1 MDGNKDEAQRCIDF
15 AVQAL
20 AAGKIEKAEKFLIKA
35 EKLFPT
41 ENAKKLLA
49 QLKASPSSN
58 GSNGSNGKSRPAAG
72 GGTDEKDTGPRKR
85 VNSDSRSSAPD
96 YTNDQ
101 LEAVR
106 KIKKCKDYYEVLGV
120 SKSATDSEIKKAY
133 KKLALQLHPDKN
145 KAPGSVEAFK
155 ALGNAAGVLTDAEK
169 RKVYDLYGINE
180 SHSGHG
186 NNGGNHHGQGQ
197 YFNHEYGYSRGF
209 QSDISA
215 EEFFN
220 MFFNG
225 GFPQQNVYMRQ
236 QRRRHQARED
246 REVRASNY
254 IILKLIYTLLFT
266 FQGNNSSALIN
277 LLPILLLIGLSMMS
291 SFFISDPM
299 YSLTPSHKYSVK
311 RETNGLKIPYY
322 VKDNFYS
329 EYQGSVARLEE
340 SVEED
345 FVNFL
350 KQSCSRERNYRDS
363 MLAKARTFGDRDLY
377 RKAQNINTPSCENLQ
392 KYLIT

>member
-1 MDGNKDEAQRCIDF
+1 MDGNKDEAQRCIDL

-20 AAGKIEKAEKFLIKA
+20 AERKIDKAEKFLLKA
-35 EKLFPT
+35 ERLYPT
-41 ENAKKLLA
+41 ENAKRLLA
-49 QLKASPSSN
+49 QVKSTSGNN
-58 GSNGSNGKSRPAAG
+58 GNGPKERPAAAA
-72 GGTDEKDTGPRKR
+72 DEKDTGPRKR
-85 VNSDSRSSAPD
+85 VNSDSKNHAPD

-169 RKVYDLYGINE
+169 RKNYDLYGINE

-186 NNGGNHHGQGQ
+186 NGGGHHGHGQ
-197 YFNHEYGYSRGF
+197 HYNDYGYSRGF
-209 QSDISA
+209 QADISA
-215 EEFFN
+215 EELFN

-236 QRRRHQARED
+236 QRRRHPARED
-246 REVRASNY
+246 RDS
-254 IILKLIYTLLFT
+254 
-266 FQGNNSSALIN
+266 NNSSALIN

-345 FVNFL
+345 FVNHL
-350 KQSCSRERNYRDS
+350 KHSCSRERNYRDS

>member
-20 AAGKIEKAEKFLIKA
+20 AEGKIEKAEKFLLKA

-41 ENAKKLLA
+41 ENAKRLLA
-49 QLKASPSSN
+49 QVKSTPN
-58 GSNGSNGKSRPAAG
+58 NGSNGKTRTAAPS
-72 GGTDEKDTGPRKR
+72 DEKDSGPRKR

-106 KIKKCKDYYEVLGV
+106 KVKKCKDYYEVLGV
-120 SKSATDSEIKKAY
+120 SKTATDSEVKKAY

-145 KAPGSVEAFK
+145 KAPGAVEAFK

-169 RKVYDLYGINE
+169 RKNYDLYGINE
-180 SHSGHG
+180 SHNGHG
-186 NNGGNHHGQGQ
+186 NSGGGHHGHGQ
-197 YFNHEYGYSRGF
+197 YYNNEYGYSRGF
-209 QSDISA
+209 QADISA
-215 EEFFN
+215 EELFN

-246 REVRASNY
+246 RE
-254 IILKLIYTLLFT
+254 
-266 FQGNNSSALIN
+266 GNNSSALVN

-311 RETNGLKIPYY
+311 RETNSLKVPYY

-345 FVNFL
+345 FVNHL
-350 KQSCSRERNYRDS
+350 KHSCSRERNYRDS

-392 KYLIT
+392 KAAMRHQVFPSNVW

>member
-20 AAGKIEKAEKFLIKA
+20 AEGKIEKAEKFLLKA

-49 QLKASPSSN
+49 QVKSTSGG
-58 GSNGSNGKSRPAAG
+58 GSNSKSRSG
-72 GGTDEKDTGPRKR
+72 GASDEKDSGPRKR
-85 VNSDSRSSAPD
+85 VNSDSRSNAPD

-106 KIKKCKDYYEVLGV
+106 KIKKCKDYYDVLGV
-120 SKSATDSEIKKAY
+120 NKTATDSEIKKAY

-155 ALGNAAGVLTDAEK
+155 SLGNAAAVLTDAEK
-169 RKVYDLYGINE
+169 RKNYDLYGIND

-186 NNGGNHHGQGQ
+186 NNGGGGHHRHGQSYEQ
-197 YFNHEYGYSRGF
+197 QFPP
-209 QSDISA
+209 DISA
-215 EEFFN
+215 EELFN

-225 GFPQQNVYMRQ
+225 GIPQQNVFMRQ
-236 QRRRHQARED
+236 QRRRHQAREERD
-246 REVRASNY
+246 
-254 IILKLIYTLLFT
+254 
-266 FQGNNSSALIN
+266 GNNSSALIN

-311 RETNGLKIPYY
+311 RETNALKIPYY

-345 FVNFL
+345 FVNHL
-350 KQSCSRERNYRDS
+350 KHSCSRERNYRDS

-392 KYLIT
+392 KTATSRRVFPKNVW

>member
-1 MDGNKDEAQRCIDF
+1 MDGNKDEAQRCIEV
-15 AVQAL
+15 AEQAFKS
-20 AAGKIEKAEKFLIKA
+20 GQIERAEKFLLKA
-35 EKLFPT
+35 EKLYPT
-41 ENAKKLLA
+41 DKAKQLLA
-49 QLKASPSSN
+49 KVKSTSASN
-58 GSNGSNGKSRPAAG
+58 GNAGRDRSNATAA
-72 GGTDEKDTGPRKR
+72 DEKDSGPRKR
-85 VNSDSRSSAPD
+85 VNSDSRSHAPE
-96 YTNDQ
+96 YTTSQ

-106 KIKKCKDYYEVLGV
+106 QIKKCKDYYEVLGV
-120 SKSATDSEIKKAY
+120 SKTATDSEVKKAY

-169 RKVYDLYGINE
+169 RKNYDLYGINE

-186 NNGGNHHGQGQ
+186 NSGHHGHGQ
-197 YFNHEYGYSRGF
+197 HYSDYGYSRTF
-209 QSDISA
+209 QADMSA
-215 EEFFN
+215 EELFN

-225 GFPQQNVYMRQ
+225 GYAQQNIYRQ

-246 REVRASNY
+246 RD
-254 IILKLIYTLLFT
+254 T
-266 FQGNNSSALIN
+266 NNSSTLLN
-277 LLPILLLIGLSMMS
+277 LLPILLLIVLSMMS

-311 RETNGLKIPYY
+311 RETNGLKIAYY

-345 FVNFL
+345 FVNHL
-350 KQSCSRERNYRDS
+350 KHSCSRERNYRDS

>member
-1 MDGNKDEAQRCIDF
+1 MDGNKDEAQRCIDL
-15 AVQAL
+15 AVQAI
-20 AAGKIEKAEKFLIKA
+20 AEGKPEKAEKFLLKA
-35 EKLFPT
+35 ERLYPT

-49 QLKASPSSN
+49 KVKSAPSN
-58 GSNGSNGKSRPAAG
+58 GSNGNARSTTTS
-72 GGTDEKDTGPRKR
+72 DEKDTGPRKR
-85 VNSDSRSSAPD
+85 VNSDSRSQPE
-96 YTNDQ
+96 YTTDQ

-106 KIKKCKDYYEVLGV
+106 KIKKCKNYYEVLGV
-120 SKSATDSEIKKAY
+120 TESATDSEIKKAY

-169 RKVYDLYGINE
+169 RKNYDLYGINE
-180 SHSGHG
+180 TQSHSG
-186 NNGGNHHGQGQ
+186 GGGGGHAGHYN
-197 YFNHEYGYSRGF
+197 EYGYSRGF
-209 QSDISA
+209 QADISA
-215 EEFFN
+215 EELFH
-220 MFFNG
+220 MFFNR

-236 QRRRHQARED
+236 QRRRHQARDERD
-246 REVRASNY
+246 
-254 IILKLIYTLLFT
+254 T
-266 FQGNNSSALIN
+266 NNSSALIN

-311 RETNGLKIPYY
+311 RETNSLKIPYY

-345 FVNFL
+345 FVNHL
-350 KQSCSRERNYRDS
+350 KHSCSRERNYRDS

-392 KYLIT
+392 KYLNT

>member
-20 AAGKIEKAEKFLIKA
+20 AEGKIEKAEKFLIKA
-35 EKLFPT
+35 EKLYPT

-49 QLKASPSSN
+49 QVKSN
-58 GSNGSNGKSRPAAG
+58 PTSNGSNGKSRPGAN

-120 SKSATDSEIKKAY
+120 TKTATDSEIKKAY

-169 RKVYDLYGINE
+169 RKNYDLYGINE

-186 NNGGNHHGQGQ
+186 NGGNHHGHGQ
-197 YFNHEYGYSRGF
+197 YYNNEYGYSRGF
-209 QSDISA
+209 QADISA
-215 EEFFN
+215 EELFN

-246 REVRASNY
+246 RE
-254 IILKLIYTLLFT
+254 
-266 FQGNNSSALIN
+266 GNNSSALIN

-345 FVNFL
+345 FVNHL
-350 KQSCSRERNYRDS
+350 KHSCSRERNYRDS

-392 KYLIT
+392 NIMLML

>member
-1 MDGNKDEAQRCIDF
+1 MEGNKDEAQRCIDL
-15 AVQAL
+15 AVQSL
-20 AAGKIEKAEKFLIKA
+20 AEGKIEKAEKFLLKA
-35 EKLFPT
+35 ERLYPT
-41 ENAKKLLA
+41 DNAKKLLA
-49 QLKASPSSN
+49 QVKSTSGGTS
-58 GSNGSNGKSRPAAG
+58 SNGKSRPAASS
-72 GGTDEKDTGPRKR
+72 DEKDSGPRKR
-85 VNSDSRSSAPD
+85 VNSDSRPSAPD
-96 YTNDQ
+96 YSNDQ

-106 KIKKCKDYYEVLGV
+106 KIKKCKDFYEVLGV
-120 SKSATDSEIKKAY
+120 PKTATDSEIKKAY

-169 RKVYDLYGINE
+169 RKNYDLYGINE
-180 SHSGHG
+180 SHSGG
-186 NNGGNHHGQGQ
+186 NSAANHHSHGQ
-197 YFNHEYGYSRGF
+197 YYNNEYGYSRGF
-209 QSDISA
+209 QADISA
-215 EEFFN
+215 EELFN

-236 QRRRHQARED
+236 QQRRRHQARED
-246 REVRASNY
+246 RD
-254 IILKLIYTLLFT
+254 
-266 FQGNNSSALIN
+266 GNNSSALIN

-345 FVNFL
+345 YVNNL
-350 KQSCSRERNYRDS
+350 KHSCSRERNYRDS

>member
-1 MDGNKDEAQRCIDF
+1 MEGNKDEAQRCIDL
-15 AVQAL
+15 AVQSL
-20 AAGKIEKAEKFLIKA
+20 AEGKIEKAEKFLLKA
-35 EKLFPT
+35 ERLYPT
-41 ENAKKLLA
+41 DNAKRLLA
-49 QLKASPSSN
+49 QVKSTPNS
-58 GSNGSNGKSRPAAG
+58 GSNGRTRPTAAN
-72 GGTDEKDTGPRKR
+72 DEKDSGPRKR
-85 VNSDSRSSAPD
+85 VNSDSRSNAPD
-96 YTNDQ
+96 YTNEQ

-169 RKVYDLYGINE
+169 RKNYDLYGINE
-180 SHSGHG
+180 SHSGG
-186 NNGGNHHGQGQ
+186 NSASNHHGHGQ
-197 YFNHEYGYSRGF
+197 YYNNEYGYSRGF
-209 QSDISA
+209 QADISA
-215 EEFFN
+215 EELFN

-246 REVRASNY
+246 RD
-254 IILKLIYTLLFT
+254 
-266 FQGNNSSALIN
+266 GNNSSALIN

-345 FVNFL
+345 FVNHL
-350 KQSCSRERNYRDS
+350 KHSCTRERNYRDS

>member
-1 MDGNKDEAQRCIDF
+1 MDSNKDEAQRCIDI
-15 AVQAL
+15 AVQSL
-20 AAGKIEKAEKFLIKA
+20 AEGKIEKAEKFLLKA
-35 EKLFPT
+35 DKLYPT
-41 ENAKKLLA
+41 ENAKKLLE
-49 QLKASPSSN
+49 QVKSTTSSN
-58 GSNGSNGKSRPAAG
+58 GYAGKTRPAAA
-72 GGTDEKDTGPRKR
+72 TDEQDSGPRKR
-85 VNSDSRSSAPD
+85 VNSDSKSSAPD
-96 YTNDQ
+96 YSSEQ

-106 KIKKCKDYYEVLGV
+106 KIRKCKDYYEVLGV
-120 SKSATDSEIKKAY
+120 TKTATDSEIKKAY

-145 KAPGSVEAFK
+145 KAPGAVEAFK

-169 RKVYDLYGINE
+169 RKNYDQYGINE

-186 NNGGNHHGQGQ
+186 NGGHHGHGQ
-197 YFNHEYGYSRGF
+197 YYNEYGYSRGF
-209 QSDISA
+209 QADISA
-215 EEFFN
+215 EELFN

-236 QRRRHQARED
+236 QRRRHQARDD
-246 REVRASNY
+246 REN
-254 IILKLIYTLLFT
+254 
-266 FQGNNSSALIN
+266 NNSSALIN

-299 YSLTPSHKYSVK
+299 YSLSPSHKYSVK
-311 RETNGLKIPYY
+311 RETNALKIPYY

-345 FVNFL
+345 FINHL
-350 KQSCSRERNYRDS
+350 KHSCSRERNYRDS

-392 KYLIT
+392 KYLNT

>member
-1 MDGNKDEAQRCIDF
+1 MEGNKDEAQRCIDM
-15 AVQAL
+15 AEQAY
-20 AAGKIEKAEKFLIKA
+20 AEGRTEKAEKLLLKA
-35 EKLFPT
+35 ERLYPT
-41 ENAKKLLA
+41 EKAKQLLTKVKSSPGNA
-49 QLKASPSSN
+49 
-58 GSNGSNGKSRPAAG
+58 GNGKERPAAG
-72 GGTDEKDTGPRKR
+72 ADADTGPRKR
-85 VNSDSRSSAPD
+85 VNSDSRNHAPE

-101 LEAVR
+101 LESVR
-106 KIKKCKDYYEVLGV
+106 KVKKCKDYYEVLGV
-120 SKSATDSEIKKAY
+120 TKAATDSEIKKAY

-145 KAPGSVEAFK
+145 KAPGAVEAFK
-155 ALGNAAGVLTDAEK
+155 TLSNAAGVLTDVEK
-169 RKVYDLYGINE
+169 RKNYDLYGINE
-180 SHSGHG
+180 SQSGHG
-186 NNGGNHHGQGQ
+186 NRAGHHGHGQ
-197 YFNHEYGYSRGF
+197 HYNDYGGF
-209 QSDISA
+209 QADISP
-215 EEFFN
+215 EELFN

-225 GFPQQNVYMRQ
+225 GFSQQNVYMRQ
-236 QRRRHQARED
+236 QRRRQHAREERD
-246 REVRASNY
+246 
-254 IILKLIYTLLFT
+254 T
-266 FQGNNSSALIN
+266 NNSSALIN

-345 FVNFL
+345 FINHL
-350 KQSCSRERNYRDS
+350 KHSCSRERNYRDS